1 MRYMM
6 SIMSD
11 PQAEADTEMTPE
23 IFEAMAAYNEELVKA
38 GVLLAGDGLAPS
50 TEATR
55 VTFSNG
61 RSTVTDGPFAE
72 AKEFIAGYW
81 IIQVSSP
88 EEAVEWAK
96 RCPHPSEGDTGEM
109 SLVLRRIMGTDDFGD
124 EMPEELKERE
134 REMRAHNEHEA

>member
-23 IFEAMAAYNEELVKA
+23 MFQAMADYNEELVKA

-50 TEATR
+50 EEATR
-55 VTFSNG
+55 VTFSDG
-61 RSTVTDGPFAE
+61 RTNVTDGPFAE

-81 IIQVSSP
+81 ILQVSSH
-88 EEAVEWAK
+88 EEAVEWAR
-96 RCPHPSEGDTGEM
+96 RCPHGDTGEM

-134 REMRAHNEHEA
+134 RQMRAHNEHEA